1 VEFEIMAL
9 TFPNRSRSYDEAGQ
23 RVRFIG
29 HDGMFEIAFAV
40 ETDALASAKSTALTA
55 EAGYLAAFDSACDKI
70 HAVAQKAYSHG
81 RKNVYLLTRSDF
93 Q

>member
-1 VEFEIMAL
+1 MTL

-29 HDGMFEIAFAV
+29 HDGMFEIPFGV
-40 ETDALASAKSTALTA
+40 ELDALATAPTA
-55 EAGYLAAFDSACDKI
+55 EADYLAAFDSARDKI
-70 HAVAQKAYSHG
+70 HAVARKAYSHG

-93 Q
+93 R